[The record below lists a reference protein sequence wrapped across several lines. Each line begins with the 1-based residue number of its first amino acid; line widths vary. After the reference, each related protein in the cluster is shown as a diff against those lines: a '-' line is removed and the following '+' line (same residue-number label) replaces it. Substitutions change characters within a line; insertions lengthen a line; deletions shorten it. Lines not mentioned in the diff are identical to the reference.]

1 MTGLNPLALWML
13 FSMMLW
19 GAGWPVLKILSES
32 VSWEVATFWRLALMT
47 LAYLPVLWWNKKPL
61 YLVKSAWISVTMSGL
76 LYALF
81 MVLSFLGVQ
90 VATAGA
96 GGMIITTLSP
106 VMIVLITIVFT
117 GFRPSK
123 QHIFG
128 LGLGLL
134 GGIVMIELWEGTI
147 LTNVGNLVFILA
159 ALTWSILSVLAQNSR
174 QYLDPIRYSFFLGLI
189 ATFCMFIIAYG
200 HGILSVFDQGIHFW
214 GALLYLSVMT
224 QTVAT
229 TIYFVASG
237 KMGSA
242 KASSYMLLVPL
253 FALVSSYVLLG
264 EIPSVSLLVGGVM
277 SIVAVYWINQAKT
290 A

>member
-1 MTGLNPLALWML
+1 ML

-19 GAGWPVLKILSES
+19 GAGWPILKILSES
-32 VSWEVATFWRLALMT
+32 VSWEVATFWRLALMS

-61 YLVKSAWISVTMSGL
+61 RLAKPAWLTVVLSGL
-76 LYALF
+76 LYAVF
-81 MVLSFLGVQ
+81 MILSFLGVQ

-106 VMIVLITIVFT
+106 VLIVVITIIFS

-123 QHIFG
+123 QHLFG
-128 LGLGLL
+128 LALGLM
-134 GGIVMIELWEGTI
+134 GGIIMVELWSGTI

-189 ATFCMFIIAYG
+189 ATICMFIVAYG

-224 QTVAT
+224 QTMAT
-229 TIYFVASG
+229 TIYFLASG

-242 KASSYMLLVPL
+242 KAGSYMLLVPV
-253 FALVSSYVLLG
+253 FALVSSYVLLD
-264 EIPSVSLLVGGVM
+264 EVPSISLLIGGAM
-277 SIVAVYWINQAKT
+277 SIVAVYWINQAKR

>member
-1 MTGLNPLALWML
+1 
-13 FSMMLW
+13 MMLW
-19 GAGWPVLKILSES
+19 GAGWPILKILSES
-32 VSWEVATFWRLALMT
+32 VSWEVATFWRLALMS

-61 YLVKSAWISVTMSGL
+61 RLAKPAWLTVVLSGL
-76 LYALF
+76 LYAVF
-81 MVLSFLGVQ
+81 MILSFLGVQ

-106 VMIVLITIVFT
+106 VLIVVITIIFS

-123 QHIFG
+123 QHVFG
-128 LGLGLL
+128 LILGLV
-134 GGIVMIELWEGTI
+134 GGIVMVQLWEGTI
-147 LTNVGNLVFILA
+147 LSNTGNLLFIFA

-200 HGILSVFDQGIHFW
+200 HGILSVFDQGLRFW

-237 KMGSA
+237 KIGSA
-242 KASSYMLLVPL
+242 KAGSYMLLVPV

-264 EIPSVSLLVGGVM
+264 EIPSISLVIGGVV
-277 SIVAVYWINQAKT
+277 SIVAVYWINHTKMA
-290 A
+290 

>member
-1 MTGLNPLALWML
+1 MIGLNPLALWML

-19 GAGWPVLKILSES
+19 GAGWPVLKILSQS
-32 VSWEVATFWRLALMT
+32 VSWEVATFWRLALMS
-47 LAYLPVLWWNKKPL
+47 LAYIPVLWWNKQPL
-61 YLVKSAWISVTMSGL
+61 RLAKSSWISVTISGL

-106 VMIVLITIVFT
+106 VFIVLITIIFT
-117 GFRPSK
+117 GFHPSK
-123 QHIFG
+123 QHLFG

-134 GGIVMIELWEGTI
+134 GGMVMVELWDGTI
-147 LTNVGNLVFILA
+147 LSNVGNLVFILA
-159 ALTWSILSVLAQNSR
+159 ALSWSILSVLAQYSR
-174 QYLDPIRYSFFLGLI
+174 NHLDPIRYSFYLGLI
-189 ATFCMFIIAYG
+189 ATFCMFIMAYG
-200 HGILSVFDQGIHFW
+200 HGILSVFDEGLGFW

-237 KMGSA
+237 KIGSA
-242 KASSYMLLVPL
+242 KAGSYMLLVPL
-253 FALVSSYVLLG
+253 FALISSYVLLG
-264 EIPSVSLLVGGVM
+264 EVPSTSLVIGGVM
-277 SIVAVYWINQAKT
+277 SIVAVYWIHQAKT